1 MKVAIIIGLSFVI
14 ILSAAAAGG
23 YFYLEEQVKKSISA
37 VAREGKVF
45 EIKRGESVDA
55 IAGRLADD
63 GFISKPIFFKY
74 AIWKSGIGGSL
85 KAGKYLLN
93 TGMSPLEIAR
103 LIAEGG
109 VWRDEVAVT
118 IPEGFNLREIDERIK
133 AAGFLANGGPALA
146 DLTTGDFKKDYD
158 FLADTPGGASLEG
171 YLFPDTYHF
180 EKNTSLEVA
189 VRKMLDNFDKKLST
203 DLREEI
209 RGQSKTIFEIVTM
222 ASIIEKEVITA
233 DDMKMVSGVL
243 RRRLDIG
250 MPLQADATVVYAV
263 GRGELTYDDLKTD
276 TPYNTYTRKGL
287 PKGPISNPGLRAIQA
302 AIYPTLSDHLYYL
315 SKPTKE
321 TVFSKTLGEHN
332 KAKER
337 YLK

>member
-1 MKVAIIIGLSFVI
+1 MKVAIIAVLFFVI

-23 YFYLEEQVKKSISA
+23 DFYLETRIERSIYA
-37 VAREGKVF
+37 VARGGKIF
-45 EIKRGESVDA
+45 EVRRGESVDV
-55 IAGRLADD
+55 IAGRLASE
-63 GFISKPIFFKY
+63 GLISELFFFKY
-74 AIWKSGIGGSL
+74 AVWKSGIGGSL

-118 IPEGFNLREIDERIK
+118 IPEGFSLREIDARLK
-133 AAGFLANGGPALA
+133 VAGFLANSSLALA

-158 FLADTPGGASLEG
+158 FLATAPNSTSLEG

-180 EKNTSLEVA
+180 EKNASLETA
-189 VRKMLDNFDKKLST
+189 VRKMLDNFDKKLSA
-203 DLREEI
+203 DLREEA

-233 DDMKMVSGVL
+233 DDMKLVSGVL
-243 RRRLDIG
+243 WKRLDIG
-250 MPLQADATVVYAV
+250 MPLQVDATVVYTV

-287 PKGPISNPGLRAIQA
+287 PKGPISNPGLLAIQA
-302 AIYPTLSDHLYYL
+302 AIYPTPSDYLYYL

-321 TVFSKTLGEHN
+321 TVFSRTLDEHN
-332 KAKER
+332 KAKEK

>member
-1 MKVAIIIGLSFVI
+1 MKVAIIAVLFFVI

-23 YFYLEEQVKKSISA
+23 YFYLETRIERSISA
-37 VAREGKVF
+37 VAREGKIF
-45 EIKRGESVDA
+45 EVRRGESVDA

-63 GFISKPIFFKY
+63 SFISKPIFFKY
-74 AIWKSGIGGSL
+74 AIWKSGIGELL
-85 KAGKYLLN
+85 KAGRYLLN
-93 TGMSPLEIAR
+93 SGMSPLEIGR
-103 LIAEGG
+103 LMAEGG

-133 AAGFLANGGPALA
+133 AAGFLANSSLALA
-146 DLTTGDFKKDYD
+146 DLTVDDFKKDYD
-158 FLADTPGGASLEG
+158 FLADAPNSASLEG

-180 EKNTSLEVA
+180 EKNTSLETA
-189 VRKMLDNFDKKLST
+189 VRKMLDNFDKKLSA

-233 DDMKMVSGVL
+233 DDMKLVSGVL
-243 RRRLDIG
+243 WKRLDIG

-302 AIYPTLSDHLYYL
+302 AIYPTPSDYLYYL

-321 TVFSKTLGEHN
+321 TVFSRALDEHN
-332 KAKER
+332 KAKEK

>member
-23 YFYLEEQVKKSISA
+23 YFYLEAQVKKSISA

-45 EIKRGESVDA
+45 EVKRGESVDA

-74 AIWKSGIGGSL
+74 AIWKSGIGELL
-85 KAGKYLLN
+85 KAGRYLLN
-93 TGMSPLEIAR
+93 SGMSPLEIGR
-103 LIAEGG
+103 LMAEGG

-133 AAGFLANGGPALA
+133 AVGFLAGGGRMPAS
-146 DLTTGDFKKDYD
+146 LTVGDFKKDYD
-158 FLADTPGGASLEG
+158 FLADAPDNASLEG
-171 YLFPDTYHF
+171 YFFPDTYHF
-180 EKNTSLEVA
+180 EKNTSLENA
-189 VRKMLDNFDKKLST
+189 VRKMLDNFDKKLSA
-203 DLREEI
+203 DLREEA
-209 RGQSKTIFEIVTM
+209 RKQSKTIFEIVTM
-222 ASIIEKEVITA
+222 ASIIEKEVITT
-233 DDMKMVSGVL
+233 DDMKLVSGVL
-243 RRRLDIG
+243 WKRLEIG
-250 MPLQADATVVYAV
+250 MPLQADATVAYVT
-263 GRGELTYDDLKTD
+263 GHGELTRDDLKTD
-276 TPYNTYTRKGL
+276 TPYNTYTRQGL

-302 AIYPTLSDHLYYL
+302 AIYPTLSDYLYYL

-321 TVFSKTLGEHN
+321 TVFSRTLDEHN
-332 KAKER
+332 RAKEK

>member
-1 MKVAIIIGLSFVI
+1 MKIIVFI
-14 ILSAAAAGG
+14 ILILIVLLGVAVAGG
-23 YFYLEEQVKKSISA
+23 YFYLEAQVEKSISA
-37 VAREGKVF
+37 AAREGKVF
-45 EIKRGESVDA
+45 EVKLGESVGA

-74 AIWKSGIGGSL
+74 AIWKSGIGELL

-93 TGMSPLEIAR
+93 SGMSPLEIGR
-103 LIAEGG
+103 LMAEGG

-133 AAGFLANGGPALA
+133 AAGFLANSSLALA

-158 FLADTPGGASLEG
+158 FLATAPNSTSLEG

-180 EKNTSLEVA
+180 EKNTSLETA
-189 VRKMLDNFDKKLST
+189 VRKMLDNFDKKLSA

-250 MPLQADATVVYAV
+250 MPLQADATVVYVV

-302 AIYPTLSDHLYYL
+302 AIYPTPSDYLYYL

-321 TVFSKTLGEHN
+321 TVFSRTLDEHN
-332 KAKER
+332 KAKEK